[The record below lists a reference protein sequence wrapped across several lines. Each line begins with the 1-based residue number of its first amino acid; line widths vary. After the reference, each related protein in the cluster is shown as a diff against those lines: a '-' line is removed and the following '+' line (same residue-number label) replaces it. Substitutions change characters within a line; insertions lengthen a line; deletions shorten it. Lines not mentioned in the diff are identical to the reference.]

1 MRICPGAGRSQNN
14 NGIRCFGREE
24 ESVAEWLWL
33 CRDIDVKTCDVIFM
47 RRFKVLVIE
56 GE

>member
-47 RRFKVLVIE
+47 KRFKVLVIE